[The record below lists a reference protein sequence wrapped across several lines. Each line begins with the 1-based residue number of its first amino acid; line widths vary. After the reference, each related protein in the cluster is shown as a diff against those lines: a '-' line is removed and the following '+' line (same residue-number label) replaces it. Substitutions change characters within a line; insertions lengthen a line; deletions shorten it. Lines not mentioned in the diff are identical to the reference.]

1 MQEESIMSRIYIAG
15 PLFNSHERWYLEQIA
30 NLLED
35 AGYTT
40 FVPHRD
46 AGLVDKNQPL
56 DRPRI
61 FQADMEALNSCYGC
75 VALLTGADHD
85 SGTCGELGYM
95 YAKGKPC
102 IGITDDMRWMNNLIW
117 GLCGEGQYIVNTL
130 DELLPLTQK
139 LIPLMTVG

>member
-1 MQEESIMSRIYIAG
+1 MPHIYVAG

-30 NLLED
+30 GVLET

-46 AGLVDKNQPL
+46 AGLLDPNQPF
-56 DRPRI
+56 DRTRV
-61 FQADMEALNSCYGC
+61 FRADLAALEISDGC

-95 YAKGKPC
+95 YAKGRPC
-102 IGITDDMRWMNNLIW
+102 IGLTDDMRWMNNLIW
-117 GLCGEGQYIVNTL
+117 GLCGEGQYIAKNPS
-130 DELLPLTQK
+130 ELLPMLQN
-139 LIPLMTVG
+139 LLPVE